1 MKRVYS
7 LALDDGVV
15 AAIDRLAYASGT
27 NRSNMINRILAEYA
41 AYTTPEERIRRAFS
55 QVTALLGGR
64 VGILPATPP
73 SDTLLSLRSA
83 LVYKYNPTVR
93 YGLELYRTQEKG
105 IGELRVSLRTQNRLL
120 SDLMMRFYRLWTA
133 LEERHLGTVTCA
145 AEDGK
150 YLRRLLPRDKNGAR
164 LQMTDPDALG
174 DAIAAYIR
182 AFDGALKTYF
192 RLADDESAAIPA
204 IEEQYIAHLSACDI
218 LL

>member
-7 LALDDGVV
+7 LMLDDGVV
-15 AAIDRLAYASGT
+15 AAVDRLAYASGT

-41 AYTTPEERIRRAFS
+41 SYITPEERIRRAFS
-55 QVTALLGGR
+55 QITDLLGGR
-64 VGILPATPP
+64 AGILPATPP

-93 YGLELYRTQEKG
+93 YGLELYRTQEEG

-133 LEERHLGTVTCA
+133 LEGRHPGTVACA

-150 YLRRLLPRDKNGAR
+150 YLRRLVPRDKNGTGLA
-164 LQMTDPDALG
+164 LSDPDALG

-182 AFDGALKTYF
+182 SFDAALKTYF
-192 RLADDESAAIPA
+192 RLAEDENAALRE
-204 IEEQYIAHLSACDI
+204 IEEQYIAHLSASEI

>member
-7 LALDDGVV
+7 LMLDDGVV

-41 AYTTPEERIRRAFS
+41 SYITPEERIRRAFS
-55 QVTALLGGR
+55 QITDLLGGR

-93 YGLELYRTQEKG
+93 YAVELYRTQEEG

-120 SDLMMRFYRLWTA
+120 SELMMRFYRLWTL
-133 LEERHLGTVTCA
+133 LETRHLGSVGCA

-164 LQMTDPDALG
+164 LTLSDPDALG

-182 AFDGALKTYF
+182 AFDSALKTYF
-192 RLADDESAAIPA
+192 AHAEDESAAIPA
-204 IEEQYIAHLSACDI
+204 IEEQYISHLSQCDI